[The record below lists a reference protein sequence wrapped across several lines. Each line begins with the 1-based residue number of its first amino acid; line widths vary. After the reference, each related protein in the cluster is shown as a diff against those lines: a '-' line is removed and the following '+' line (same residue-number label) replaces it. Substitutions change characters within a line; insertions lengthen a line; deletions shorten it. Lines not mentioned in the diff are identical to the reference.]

1 VGLRDVEIVE
11 VIFATIT
18 LIMYGSTRYVV
29 EDDRIIIRRGGYVVM
44 DIPFSDID
52 LIEYVVNKLGFT
64 FHERM
69 YRLALPKAKVLR
81 LKIKRKGGL
90 RYLLINP
97 RDPDHVIKAWYLAR
111 YPAEAQAQG
120 WQSALDVQPGKSN

>member
-1 VGLRDVEIVE
+1 VETIVE
-11 VIFATIT
+11 LLVGASM
-18 LIMYGSTRYVV
+18 LIVHGSTRYIL
-29 EDDRIIIRRGGYVVM
+29 EDDRLIIRRGGFVVM

-52 LIEYVVNKLGFT
+52 LIEYVVNKLGLT

-97 RDPDHVIKAWYLAR
+97 RDPDHVIKTWYLAR

-120 WQSALDVQPGKSN
+120 WQSSLDAQPGKSN